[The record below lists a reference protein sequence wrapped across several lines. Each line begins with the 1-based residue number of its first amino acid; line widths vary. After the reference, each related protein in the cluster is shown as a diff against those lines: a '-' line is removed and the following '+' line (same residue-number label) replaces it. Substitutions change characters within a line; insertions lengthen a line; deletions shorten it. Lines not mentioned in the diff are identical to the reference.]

1 MAYARL
7 DDANTLLF
15 GNASLSVG
23 SVATRLGRSE
33 RRSAGLVRITRRQLL
48 RRLRVSRPFAVYFAE
63 VRTEALRSR
72 GHVVIEARDERGR
85 PLEEEVAQ
93 APDAITAPD
102 APPPREMQHACEARC
117 R

>member
-1 MAYARL
+1 MGYGRF

-33 RRSAGLVRITRRQLL
+33 RRSAGLVRITRPQLL
-48 RRLRVSRPFAVYFAE
+48 RRLRISRPFAVYFAE

-72 GHVVIEARDERGR
+72 EHVVIEARDERGK
-85 PLEEEVAQ
+85 LLDEEVAQ
-93 APDAITAPD
+93 APDVIT
-102 APPPREMQHACEARC
+102 R
-117 R
+117 